1 MRPNENKLL
10 NLLSNNDVTFYIP
23 PYQRNYEWDK
33 EHCEVLFDDIM
44 NTVKDNLSGINT
56 EHFFGSV
63 TYFQETTA
71 FGQPNRLILI
81 DGQQRITTCMLF
93 LVALRD
99 ICNDK
104 NIKDFINNRY
114 LKNNN
119 VANDD
124 EEYKI
129 KLKQVETDWESYKNI
144 ILGRTLDDNEK
155 NSAVYKNYCTFC
167 NMISTEI
174 SKHHYNYNQIIEN
187 GLAKSSIITIE
198 LEPQKNSWE
207 NPQEIFE
214 SMNSLGKPLS
224 LADLVR
230 NYILLGLDQKTQE
243 RLYEEY
249 WIQMEKKLGNQIS
262 NFIRDYMQVIEEKPF
277 PKATNTNHKILYKFF
292 KEIFCNKDREDL
304 LKDLNKYSTFYS
316 YISIGSSTN
325 NDDIDKR
332 LKDIRTINV
341 TTAYSFLLAIFNSR
355 FDGKFSNTDTIDILD
370 VLIVYF
376 LRRRMI
382 LGLTSAENKSLPT
395 LTRNIG
401 KLENSN
407 NKKDT
412 MFQIL
417 ASQENMQ
424 RLPNDVELSRVLETM
439 NFYNYRLCKFMLAL
453 IEESLTKS
461 RPDLT
466 DSKLQI
472 EHIMPQ
478 ILNDTWKNNLGENY
492 KDIHQELVHTIGNLT
507 LIRHNQELGQ
517 KSFSDKKK
525 IYDGNAGLQIARTCI
540 IDNDNWGKDEIQSR
554 TKWIIDF
561 ILKKVLPIPDDMRKT
576 NNFISTG
583 NRLSFID
590 LQLIGDEINFIA
602 DKRITAKVVSDT
614 EVEFEGKKWKL
625 SPLTKELYTRMNK
638 LTKSG
643 AYRGASHWEYDGIKL
658 EDII

>member
-1 MRPNENKLL
+1 MKPNENKLL
-10 NLLSNNDVTFYIP
+10 DLLSNNDVTFYIP

-129 KLKQVETDWESYKNI
+129 KLKQVETDWQSYKNI
-144 ILGRTLDDNEK
+144 ILGRALDDNEK

-174 SKHHYNYNQIIEN
+174 SKHNYSYNQIIEN
-187 GLAKSSIITIE
+187 GLAKFSIITIE

-249 WIQMEKKLGNQIS
+249 WLQMEKKLGNQIS
-262 NFIRDYMQVIEEKPF
+262 NFIRDYMQVIKEKSF
-277 PKATNTNHKILYKFF
+277 PKATNANHKILYKFF

-304 LKDLNKYSTFYS
+304 LKDLNRYSTFYS
-316 YISIGSSTN
+316 YIAIGSSTN
-325 NDDIDKR
+325 NDYIDKR
-332 LKDIRTINV
+332 LNDIRTINV
-341 TTAYSFLLAIFNSR
+341 TTVYSFLMAIFNSR
-355 FDGKFSNTDTIDILD
+355 YDGKFNNADTIDILD
-370 VLIVYF
+370 VLIIYF

-395 LTRNIG
+395 LTRNIS
-401 KLENSN
+401 KLEQSN
-407 NKKDT
+407 NKKDAI
-412 MFQIL
+412 FQIL

-461 RPDLT
+461 RPDLS

-478 ILNDTWKNNLGENY
+478 TLNDTWKNNLGENY

-517 KSFSDKKK
+517 KQFNDKKK
-525 IYDGNAGLQIARTCI
+525 IYDGNAGLQIARTHI
-540 IDNDNWGKDEIQSR
+540 IDNDNWGKNEIQSR
-554 TKWIIDF
+554 TKWIIDY
-561 ILKKVLPIPDDMRKT
+561 ILKEVLPIPDEMRKT

-590 LQLIGDEINFIA
+590 LQLIGYEINFIA